1 MKRCLTLAL
10 SLLAPGCTVVYDSAD
25 VIVLHRDAGS
35 FTAGDL
41 SVGGAATVKIEPEG
55 AIEYEGTESVDLRAV
70 NPSIASLRQTI
81 LSDTWTI
88 LGHAPGEAR
97 FRVYV
102 DDELVDDFTMTVVP
116 FEEFGA

>member
-1 MKRCLTLAL
+1 MRRGLVVG
-10 SLLAPGCTVVYDSAD
+10 LLLCSCSVAYDSAD

-88 LGHAPGEAR
+88 LGHTPGEAR

-102 DDELVDDFTMTVVP
+102 DDTLVDDFVMTVVP

>member
-1 MKRCLTLAL
+1 MKRSFTLIVGILTPA
-10 SLLAPGCTVVYDSAD
+10 CTAAYDSAD

-55 AIEYEGTESVDLRAV
+55 AREYQGTESVDLRAV
-70 NPSIASLRQTI
+70 NPSIATLRQTI

-88 LGHAPGEAR
+88 LGHTPGEAR

-102 DDELVDDFTMTVVP
+102 DGEQVDDFTMTVVP